1 MDKNFLSKMDP
12 LLVSLIRARGA
23 NTPEEICAFINGN
36 QGVFHSPSLMIGMD
50 EAVIRIN
57 RALSSNEKI
66 LIIGDSDSD
75 GITATAILYDYLQK
89 KGAIV
94 SFIIPANGTSSV
106 ALNEDQLISFEEQG
120 ITLVVTV
127 DMGISVGDFIGDSK
141 KHGIDIIITDHH
153 ETKEELPGCYAVIDP
168 KRKGSTYPFSGLS
181 GAGVALKLICALE
194 KDCEKILKEYCDLV
208 AIGTIADAMPLLDEN
223 RNIVR
228 MGLSKI
234 NSRMRPSISAL
245 LKTAGYNSE
254 RPVTA
259 SVLGFVVAPRLN
271 AAGRVD
277 NAHLAV
283 ELLLC
288 NDGERVKTLANLF
301 AEANRER
308 QQIELVAINEAAQL
322 IEKEVDLDV
331 DKIIILKVNDWQQ
344 GIAGIV
350 ASRIVDRYSLPCII
364 VSFAQGVGRGSAR
377 SVKGFNL
384 FTALG
389 NNKQLLMEYG
399 GHELAAGITVT
410 LDKFDELK
418 ENLKKE
424 AALVY
429 EHTGFSLAIK
439 EEARIDEEKI
449 NMSFAQSLSV
459 LEPFGNENPQPI
471 FLAKNMH
478 IDDIISLAND
488 RHLKFSLSK
497 NGKRYTAL
505 YFGRTL
511 REIKCTAGDIV
522 DIYFAMD
529 INTFKKKTQLQLIL
543 KKVELSPE
551 CLIPAYN
558 DEYEQYISGKTE
570 SLPKE
575 AIPDKDDVIS
585 VYRYLMR
592 IHSEN
597 WKSSMMNPM
606 MMARHI
612 SRNFSSNMNFAKL
625 LLSMEIL
632 SQLGLVEY
640 ERKGS
645 YICARAMGT
654 QGKINLSESVLWKKL
669 RG

>member
-1 MDKNFLSKMDP
+1 MDNNNYSKMDP
-12 LLVSLIRARGA
+12 LLVSLIKARGA
-23 NTPEEICAFINGN
+23 NTPEEINAFINGN
-36 QGVFHSPSLMIGMD
+36 QGIFHSPSLMVDID
-50 EAVIRIN
+50 KAVLRILK
-57 RALSSNEKI
+57 ALSRNEKI
-66 LIIGDSDSD
+66 IIIGDSDSD
-75 GITATAILYDYLQK
+75 GITATAILNDYLLK
-89 KGAIV
+89 KGASV
-94 SFIIPANGTSSV
+94 SFVIPENGTNSI
-106 ALNEDQLISFEEQG
+106 ALNNDVLASFKEQG
-120 ITLVVTV
+120 ISLVITV
-127 DMGISVGDFIGDSK
+127 DMGISVGEFIGNSSSY
-141 KHGIDIIITDHH
+141 GIDIIITDHH
-153 ETKEELPGCYAVIDP
+153 ETKDELPDCYAVIDP
-168 KRKGSTYPFSGLS
+168 KRKGSVYPFSGLS

-194 KDCEKILKEYCDLV
+194 NDWEKILDEYCDLV

-223 RNIVR
+223 RNIVK
-228 MGLSKI
+228 MGLDKI
-234 NSRMRPSISAL
+234 NTKMRPSINAL

-277 NAHLAV
+277 KAHLAI

-288 NDGERVKTLANLF
+288 NDSERIKILANLF

-308 QQIELVAINEAAQL
+308 QQIELVALNEAAQL
-322 IEKEVDLDV
+322 IEKEIDLEK
-331 DKIIILKVNDWQQ
+331 DKIIILKVSDWQQ

-364 VSFAQGVGRGSAR
+364 VSFSQGVGRGSAR

-384 FTALG
+384 FAALG
-389 NNKQLLMEYG
+389 NNKHLLMEYG
-399 GHELAAGITVT
+399 GHELAAGITIT
-410 LDKFDELK
+410 IDKFDELK
-418 ENLKKE
+418 ANLKKE

-439 EEARIDEEKI
+439 EDARIDEEKM
-449 NMSFAQSLSV
+449 NMGFAQSLSV

-497 NGKRYTAL
+497 NGNRFTAL

-511 REIKCTAGDIV
+511 REIKCTAGDTV
-522 DIYFAMD
+522 DVYFAMD
-529 INTFKKKTQLQLIL
+529 INTFKKRTQLQLIL
-543 KKVELSPE
+543 KKVDLSPE
-551 CLIPAYN
+551 CMVPGYN
-558 DEYEQYISGKTE
+558 DEYEKFIIGNNNT
-570 SLPKE
+570 LPQE

-597 WKSSMMNPM
+597 WKSAMMNPM

-612 SRNFSSNMNFAKL
+612 SRNFNRNINFAKL
-625 LLSMEIL
+625 MLSMEIL
-632 SQLGLVEY
+632 GQLGLAEY

-645 YICARAMGT
+645 YICAKAMST
-654 QGKINLSESVLWKKL
+654 QGKINLSESCLWKKL

>member
-1 MDKNFLSKMDP
+1 MNTSEFSQLDP
-12 LLVSLIRARGA
+12 LLVSLIRSRGA
-23 NTPEEICAFINGN
+23 DTPEQINAFINGN
-36 QGVFHSPSLMIGMD
+36 SGLFHAPSLMLGME
-50 EAVIRIN
+50 EAVLRIRL
-57 RALSSNEKI
+57 ALEQKEKI
-66 LIIGDSDSD
+66 IIIGDSDSD
-75 GITATAILYDYLQK
+75 GITATAILYDYLLK
-89 KGAIV
+89 KNADV
-94 SFIIPANGTSSV
+94 SFLVPDNGTSSS
-106 ALNEDQLISFEEQG
+106 ALGNEALESFSKQG
-120 ITLVVTV
+120 ISLVITV
-127 DMGISVGDFIGDSK
+127 DMGISVGDFIGNSNEY
-141 KHGIDIIITDHH
+141 GIDIIITDHH
-153 ETKEELPGCYAVIDP
+153 ETKELLPLCYAVIDP
-168 KRKGSTYPFSGLS
+168 KRKDSTYPFHGLS
-181 GAGVALKLICALE
+181 GAGVALKLACAIEGSSESILE
-194 KDCEKILKEYCDLV
+194 EYCDLV

-228 MGLSKI
+228 MGLNKI
-234 NSRMRPSISAL
+234 NSKMRPAIAAL

-271 AAGRVD
+271 AAGRID
-277 NAHLAV
+277 KAHLAI

-288 NDGERVKTLANLF
+288 NDCERVRALANLF

-308 QQIELVAINEAAQL
+308 QQIELIALNEAAQL
-322 IEKEVDLDV
+322 IENEIDLEK
-331 DKIIILKVNDWQQ
+331 DKIIILRVNEWQQ

-364 VSFAQGVGRGSAR
+364 VSFSHGIGRGSAR

-384 FTALG
+384 FTTLG
-389 NNKQLLMEYG
+389 NNKHLLLEYG

-410 LDKFDELK
+410 LDNFDTLK
-418 ENLKKE
+418 ENLKRE
-424 AALVY
+424 AASVF
-429 EHTGFSLAIK
+429 EQTGFALAVKEDAEVEDSRITMAFARSLG
-439 EEARIDEEKI
+439 
-449 NMSFAQSLSV
+449 V

-497 NGKRYTAL
+497 NGARYTAL

-511 REIKCTAGDIV
+511 REIKCTAGDTV

-551 CLIPAYN
+551 CMVPGYN
-558 DEYEQYISGKTE
+558 EEYEYFISGRSE
-570 SLPKE
+570 ELPK
-575 AIPDKDDVIS
+575 AAVPDKDDVIS

-592 IHSEN
+592 IHTEN
-597 WKSSMMNPM
+597 WKSAMMNPV

-612 SRNFSSNMNFAKL
+612 SRNFGRNINYAKL
-625 LLSMEIL
+625 MLSVDIL
-632 SQLGLVEY
+632 SQLGLAEY
-640 ERKGS
+640 EKRGS
-645 YICARAMGT
+645 YICAKAMST
-654 QGKINLSESVLWKKL
+654 QGKINLSESVLWKRL